1 MHNILIVED
10 NAKDMQQATQLL
22 QKLGAQEIQ
31 STSSVPFALKH
42 LREVAE
48 GKKEVPHLLLLDL
61 EFSQESGFEVLRY
74 WKSTPSLRKMRVIVW
89 THMGKLE
96 QNIAT
101 LFDIEQAVDKKLGIR
116 ELEKALKEALTLDEA
131 S

>member
-10 NAKDMQQATQLL
+10 NSQDMHQATRAL

-31 STSSVPFALKH
+31 TTPSVAFALKH

-48 GKKEVPHLLLLDL
+48 GKKELPDLLVLDL

-74 WKSTPSLRKMRVIVW
+74 WKSTPSLKKMRVIVW
-89 THMGKLE
+89 TQMGKLE

-101 LFDIEQAVDKKLGIR
+101 LFDVEQVVDKNQGIG
-116 ELEKALKEALTLDEA
+116 ELEKALKDVLTLDEA